1 MIRGEKIKVTKAIQE
16 YIETK
21 LARLDKYFK
30 EPTVDANVLIKLK
43 GKKQAIEVT
52 IPYDKYTL
60 RSEEERDDLYAAID
74 IVIDKL
80 ERQIR
85 KTKTKLKKQTKKN
98 DNFFNFD
105 YELTKE
111 EEKEP
116 LSVLVDKI
124 NQRYKTNFTNMDKVM
139 EQITQDFLDDE
150 EMVNLAKHNDP
161 ESFRKIY
168 NDEFQRKAFKRYQQ
182 NTDMFEKMMSEP
194 GYMED
199 FMTSMFKFIYD
210 KLKNKGV

>member
-1 MIRGEKIKVTKAIQE
+1 MSAIHIPFLVAGEKSETSVEPMKGIMEKV
-16 YIETK
+16 
-21 LARLDKYFK
+21 R
-30 EPTVDANVLIKLK
+30 
-43 GKKQAIEVT
+43 
-52 IPYDKYTL
+52 
-60 RSEEERDDLYAAID
+60 
-74 IVIDKL
+74 
-80 ERQIR
+80 
-85 KTKTKLKKQTKKN
+85 
-98 DNFFNFD
+98 
-105 YELTKE
+105 KE

-161 ESFRKIY
+161 ESFRKVY

-210 KLKNKGV
+210 KLKNKGEKDD